1 MDHTFC
7 RGSSDARSALLTE
20 RRKADEARKNRTAG
34 KRMVENNDLSRD
46 SATNSPQITYP
57 LPGFRPDGTLS
68 AVQQQRVRFQLGNTA
83 CIPASSVITR
93 RAGRSWHQQLR
104 RVDRA
109 GRKYVIRQHSTRNH
123 TSRFV
128 IRFCGFKVRLGT
140 LKTCH
145 RPRDFSA

>member
-20 RRKADEARKNRTAG
+20 RRKADEALKNRTAG
-34 KRMVENNDLSRD
+34 KRMVENDDLSRD
-46 SATNSPQITYP
+46 SATNSPQITNP

-68 AVQQQRVRFQLGNTA
+68 AVQHKRLRFQLGNTA
-83 CIPASSVITR
+83 CVLASNVITR
-93 RAGRSWHQQLR
+93 RAGRTWHQQLR

-109 GRKYVIRQHSTRNH
+109 GRKCGSRQHCTRNH
-123 TSRFV
+123 TSRYV
-128 IRFCGFKVRLGT
+128 IRFCSFNIRLRT
-140 LKTCH
+140 IETSH